1 MADANGSSS
10 LSPQHSSGGEFVTGD
25 FVAVP
30 GAGPHASFQALLA
43 SVGGHGVHGD
53 VANVLAQRQYQEFEQ
68 LFGPPGPLIQAP
80 PQPMPLQVQAPSPT
94 PPPPHCAQSNLL
106 MPTGTHNYQHW
117 QPPAPQLG
125 VAAAPRQAPMGAGG
139 FGDWTMY
146 NVNSTIL
153 SVACGSNSGN
163 NNGYH
168 QSSRLCS
175 ATAWPNNFMP
185 PPPSSYSV
193 YPHGIQQQQ
202 QQGHQQAI
210 TYNAN
215 NNHQQGNSGF
225 VSNFSVD
232 PPLLPA
238 QCFQPIS
245 PVPNN
250 RSPPQLFEESRYAR
264 RAKRRTQKRKNS
276 EDPPEMGSEN
286 SGGLDHAMMLDGNHN
301 FSNLGRQI
309 FITRFNCKDYH
320 MVVWKELTNSDVG
333 NIGRI
338 VLPKRD
344 AEANLP
350 ALLERD
356 GLILKMEDMRLPVTW
371 NFKFR
376 YWPNNK
382 SRMYVLESTGEFTKH
397 HNLATQDT
405 FIIYK
410 SLESGKFIVRGEK
423 VTGQCATLI
432 CPECKEQGRI
442 NNRQCGFTRNLH
454 ARKRRSMPAVFT
466 SAPSQ

>member
-10 LSPQHSSGGEFVTGD
+10 PSPQHSSGGEAVTGD

-43 SVGGHGVHGD
+43 SVGGHDPHGA
-53 VANVLAQRQYQEFEQ
+53 VASVLAQRQYQEYEQ

-80 PQPMPLQVQAPSPT
+80 PQPMPLQAQAPSPT

-106 MPTGTHNYQHW
+106 MPAGTHNYQHW
-117 QPPAPQLG
+117 QPPVPQIG
-125 VAAAPRQAPMGAGG
+125 VPAAPRQAPMGLGSG
-139 FGDWTMY
+139 VFGDWTMY
-146 NVNSTIL
+146 NVNSTVV
-153 SVACGSNSGN
+153 SVACGSSSSAGGN
-163 NNGYH
+163 NNGYR

-175 ATAWPNNFMP
+175 AAAWPNNFMP
-185 PPPSSYSV
+185 PPRSPYTV
-193 YPHGIQQQQ
+193 YPHGIQQ

-215 NNHQQGNSGF
+215 NNQQQGF
-225 VSNFSVD
+225 VSNFRVD

-245 PVPNN
+245 PASNN
-250 RSPPQLFEESRYAR
+250 RSPPQYLDEPRYAK

-276 EDPPEMGSEN
+276 EDLPEMGSEN
-286 SGGLDHAMMLDGNHN
+286 SMMLDENHN
-301 FSNLGRQI
+301 FSNQAQQ
-309 FITRFNCKDYH
+309 FFTTRFNCKDYH
-320 MVVWKELTNSDVG
+320 MIVWKELTNSDVG

-338 VLPKRD
+338 VVPKRD

-382 SRMYVLESTGEFTKH
+382 SRMYVLESTGEFSKN
-397 HNLATQDT
+397 HNLETQDT

-410 SLESGKFIVRGEK
+410 SLESGKYLVRGEK

-442 NNRQCGFTRNLH
+442 YNKQCGFTRNLH
-454 ARKRRSMPAVFT
+454 ARKRR
-466 SAPSQ
+466 

>member
-1 MADANGSSS
+1 
-10 LSPQHSSGGEFVTGD
+10 
-25 FVAVP
+25 
-30 GAGPHASFQALLA
+30 
-43 SVGGHGVHGD
+43 
-53 VANVLAQRQYQEFEQ
+53 
-68 LFGPPGPLIQAP
+68 
-80 PQPMPLQVQAPSPT
+80 
-94 PPPPHCAQSNLL
+94 
-106 MPTGTHNYQHW
+106 
-117 QPPAPQLG
+117 
-125 VAAAPRQAPMGAGG
+125 MGAGV

-202 QQGHQQAI
+202 QQQQGHQQAI

-215 NNHQQGNSGF
+215 NNHQQGF

-250 RSPPQLFEESRYAR
+250 HSPPQLFEESRYAK

-276 EDPPEMGSEN
+276 EDPPEVGSEN
-286 SGGLDHAMMLDGNHN
+286 SGGLDHTMMLDGNHN

-309 FITRFNCKDYH
+309 FTTRFNCKDYH

-382 SRMYVLESTGEFTKH
+382 SRMYVLESTGEFSKH

>member
-1 MADANGSSS
+1 MADANGSPSP
-10 LSPQHSSGGEFVTGD
+10 SPQHSSGGEAVTGD

-43 SVGGHGVHGD
+43 SVGGHDPHGA
-53 VANVLAQRQYQEFEQ
+53 VANVLAQRQYQEYEQ

-106 MPTGTHNYQHW
+106 MPAGTHNYQHW
-117 QPPAPQLG
+117 QPPAPQIG
-125 VAAAPRQAPMGAGG
+125 VAAAPRQAPMGLGAGV

-146 NVNSTIL
+146 NVNSTVV
-153 SVACGSNSGN
+153 SVACGSSSSVRGNN

-175 ATAWPNNFMP
+175 PTAWPNNFMP
-185 PPPSSYSV
+185 PPTSPYSV
-193 YPHGIQQQQ
+193 YPHGIQQ

-215 NNHQQGNSGF
+215 NNNHQQGNSGF
-225 VSNFSVD
+225 VSNFTVD

-245 PVPNN
+245 PASNN
-250 RSPPQLFEESRYAR
+250 RSSPQYLDEARYAK

-286 SGGLDHAMMLDGNHN
+286 AMMLDENHN
-301 FSNLGRQI
+301 FSNQAQQ
-309 FITRFNCKDYH
+309 FFTTRFNCKDYH
-320 MVVWKELTNSDVG
+320 MIVWKELTNSDVG

-338 VLPKRD
+338 VVPKRD

-382 SRMYVLESTGEFTKH
+382 SRMYVLESTGEFSKN
-397 HNLATQDT
+397 HNLETQDT

-410 SLESGKFIVRGEK
+410 SLESGKFLVRGEK
-423 VTGQCATLI
+423 VTGQCPTLI

-442 NNRQCGFTRNLH
+442 YNKQCGFTRNLH
-454 ARKRRSMPAVFT
+454 AKKRR
-466 SAPSQ
+466 